1 MYSKIF
7 ISYYVL
13 VIIYDVLFDRIEAK
27 SLGGILEEHL
37 YIYTYKH
44 ESLSSPEKYSKDV
57 IIICYFYVLFYYHL
71 GFVDKI
77 SLSQHS
83 ILRINFCN
91 YFESIIANNYLEKC
105 HPILAFDDFLICRRR
120 YDFEQFFPAHVTVIW
135 S

>member
-13 VIIYDVLFDRIEAK
+13 VIIYDILFDRIEAK
-27 SLGGILEEHL
+27 SLGGVLEEHQ
-37 YIYTYKH
+37 YIYIYINTNHWVVQRSIQKT
-44 ESLSSPEKYSKDV
+44 L
-57 IIICYFYVLFYYHL
+57 IIICYFYILFYYHL
-71 GFVDKI
+71 GFLDKI

-91 YFESIIANNYLEKC
+91 YFESIIANNYLERC
-105 HPILAFDDFLICRRR
+105 HPILAFDDFLIYRRR
-120 YDFEQFFPAHVTVIW
+120 YDSEQFFPVTVVW